1 MSHDPHSPRA
11 GQAGFEATDAQPR
24 PLLLFGAGLTALI
37 VVAFVASAW
46 LASAFESARPESFSR
61 THPMEEHR
69 EQPRGP
75 LLQAVPNTEIM
86 AHRAAVDRQLNTYG
100 PADGVDETDRRAH
113 IPIEEAMR
121 HVAQHGLPDLVE
133 GR

>member
-1 MSHDPHSPRA
+1 MSHDSNTQ
-11 GQAGFEATDAQPR
+11 GTGFETTDAQPK

-37 VVAFVASAW
+37 IVSFVASAW
-46 LASAFESARPESFSR
+46 LASAFESARPESFSG

-86 AHRAAVDRQLNTYG
+86 AHRAAVDRHLNTYG
-100 PADGVDETDRRAH
+100 LAPGVDETDRRAH
-113 IPIEEAMR
+113 IPIREAMR
-121 HVAQHGLPDLVE
+121 LVAQDGLPNLQE